1 MPQVQEVQKIQ
12 MLNQEYMQ
20 SIEREI
26 DRIRAAI
33 RQEEI
38 IRADNAAKESLAKGL
53 EGLEVLTANGSPV
66 ETVRTNNLIDDL
78 TKTPYTTSQEL
89 QRLADKHKA
98 GYARVVALN
107 RALKYEAIL
116 NEVRTAKIKAIERI
130 AAGEPEPAEKHEPVF
145 DKAVISKC
153 PGAASGALQD
163 GFESA
168 FTTRGP

>member
-1 MPQVQEVQKIQ
+1 MPQVQEVQGIQ
-12 MLNQEYMQ
+12 RLTQMF
-20 SIEREI
+20 SADIEKEI
-26 DRIRAAI
+26 DRIRAKI
-33 RQEEI
+33 RDEETL
-38 IRADNAAKESLAKGL
+38 RADNSAKESLAKGL

-78 TKTPYTTSQEL
+78 TKTPQATSQEL

-98 GYARVVALN
+98 SYARVVALN

-116 NEVRTAKIKAIERI
+116 TEVRTAKIKAIERI